1 VGSVQGAVR
10 LQFSRNSVTLAVA
23 HRGFVAPSP
32 LLMLYSPAFMKLKDL
47 NAIITGSSQG
57 LGKVIAKHYLREGA
71 NIVLCARSENELNAT
86 RAELAANFPSQK
98 VLAKACDV
106 SNETQVNDLVAFGL
120 RELGSLDILV
130 LNAGIYG
137 PRTTGYQDLD
147 EDAWAQVLKTNVM
160 APLRFAAAMADVLAK
175 GGMKKLAFVS
185 SRMGSIGANDAGG
198 AYIYRSSK
206 AALNAVI
213 KSFALD
219 TRELGLTSISLHPGW
234 VQTDMGGP
242 SAAID
247 PTTSVTGMRA
257 VIAKAQFSD
266 SGSFFNYD
274 GAALPW

>member
-1 VGSVQGAVR
+1 MPTVV
-10 LQFSRNSVTLAVA
+10 
-23 HRGFVAPSP
+23 
-32 LLMLYSPAFMKLKDL
+32 
-47 NAIITGSSQG
+47 ITGASRG
-57 LGKVIAKHYLREGA
+57 LGFEFAKQYKADGWAVIATCREPAKAEALKALGVRVEA
-71 NIVLCARSENELNAT
+71 LDVDSAAQT
-86 RAELAANFPSQK
+86 KELAAK
-98 VLAKACDV
+98 LAGE
-106 SNETQVNDLVAFGL
+106 SIDLL
-120 RELGSLDILV
+120 I

-160 APLRFAAAMADVLAK
+160 APLRFAAAMADTLAK

-219 TRELGLTSISLHPGW
+219 TRDKGLTAISLHPGW

-257 VIAKAQFSD
+257 VIAKAQNSD
-266 SGSFFNYD
+266 NGSFFNYD
-274 GAALPW
+274 GENLPW

>member
-1 VGSVQGAVR
+1 MPTVV
-10 LQFSRNSVTLAVA
+10 
-23 HRGFVAPSP
+23 
-32 LLMLYSPAFMKLKDL
+32 
-47 NAIITGSSQG
+47 ITGASRG
-57 LGKVIAKHYLREGA
+57 LGFEFAKQYKADGWSVIATCRDPGKADALKALGVRVEA
-71 NIVLCARSENELNAT
+71 LDVDSAT
-86 RAELAANFPSQK
+86 QTKALAEKLAGESI
-98 VLAKACDV
+98 
-106 SNETQVNDLVAFGL
+106 DLL
-120 RELGSLDILV
+120 I

-147 EDAWAQVLKTNVM
+147 EGAWAEVLRTNVM
-160 APLRFAAAMADVLAK
+160 APLRLAVAMAETLSK

-185 SRMGSIGANDAGG
+185 SRMGSIGANDSGG

-257 VIAKAQFSD
+257 VIAKAQFAD

>member
-1 VGSVQGAVR
+1 MPTVV
-10 LQFSRNSVTLAVA
+10 
-23 HRGFVAPSP
+23 
-32 LLMLYSPAFMKLKDL
+32 
-47 NAIITGSSQG
+47 ITGASRG
-57 LGKVIAKHYLREGA
+57 LGFEFAKQYRADGWTVIATCRDPAKADALKALGVRIEA
-71 NIVLCARSENELNAT
+71 LDVDSAAQT
-86 RAELAANFPSQK
+86 KALAAK
-98 VLAKACDV
+98 LAG
-106 SNETQVNDLVAFGL
+106 EPIDLL
-120 RELGSLDILV
+120 I

-160 APLRFAAAMADVLAK
+160 APLRFAAAMADTLAK

-219 TRELGLTSISLHPGW
+219 TKEKGLTSISLHPGW

-257 VIAKAQFSD
+257 VIAKAQNSD
-266 SGSFFNYD
+266 NGSFFNYD
-274 GAALPW
+274 GEGLPW

>member
-1 VGSVQGAVR
+1 MPTVV
-10 LQFSRNSVTLAVA
+10 
-23 HRGFVAPSP
+23 
-32 LLMLYSPAFMKLKDL
+32 
-47 NAIITGSSQG
+47 ITGASRG
-57 LGKVIAKHYLREGA
+57 LGFEFAKQYKADGWSVIATCRD
-71 NIVLCARSENELNAT
+71 
-86 RAELAANFPSQK
+86 P
-98 VLAKACDV
+98 AKADALKALGVRIEALDV
-106 SNETQVNDLVAFGL
+106 DSAAQTKALAERLSGESIDLL
-120 RELGSLDILV
+120 I

-147 EDAWAQVLKTNVM
+147 EGAWAEVLRTNVM
-160 APLRFAAAMADVLAK
+160 APLRLAVAMAETLSN

-185 SRMGSIGANDAGG
+185 SRMGSIGANDSGG

-219 TRELGLTSISLHPGW
+219 TRELGLTAISLHPGW
-234 VQTDMGGP
+234 VRTDMGGP

-257 VIAKAQFSD
+257 VVAKAQFSD

-274 GAALPW
+274 GAEIPW

>member
-1 VGSVQGAVR
+1 MPTVV
-10 LQFSRNSVTLAVA
+10 
-23 HRGFVAPSP
+23 
-32 LLMLYSPAFMKLKDL
+32 
-47 NAIITGSSQG
+47 ITGASRG
-57 LGKVIAKHYLREGA
+57 LGFEFAKQYQHDGWSVIATCRD
-71 NIVLCARSENELNAT
+71 
-86 RAELAANFPSQK
+86 P
-98 VLAKACDV
+98 AKADALKALGVRIEALDV
-106 SNETQVNDLVAFGL
+106 DSAPQTKALAEKLAGDSIDLL
-120 RELGSLDILV
+120 I

-137 PRTTGYQDLD
+137 PRTTGFQDLD
-147 EDAWAQVLKTNVM
+147 ESAWAEVLRTNVM
-160 APLRFAAAMADVLAK
+160 GPLRLAAAMAGTLSK

-198 AYIYRSSK
+198 SYIYRSSK

-247 PTTSVTGMRA
+247 PTTSVSGMRA
-257 VIAKAQFSD
+257 VIAKAEFSD

-274 GAALPW
+274 GADIPW

>member
-1 VGSVQGAVR
+1 MPTVV
-10 LQFSRNSVTLAVA
+10 
-23 HRGFVAPSP
+23 
-32 LLMLYSPAFMKLKDL
+32 
-47 NAIITGSSQG
+47 ITGASRG
-57 LGKVIAKHYLREGA
+57 LGFEFAKQYKADGWSVIATCRD
-71 NIVLCARSENELNAT
+71 
-86 RAELAANFPSQK
+86 P
-98 VLAKACDV
+98 AKADALKALGVRVEALDV
-106 SNETQVNDLVAFGL
+106 DSAAQTKALADKLASESIDLL
-120 RELGSLDILV
+120 I

-147 EDAWAQVLKTNVM
+147 EGAWAEVLRTNVM
-160 APLRFAAAMADVLAK
+160 APLRLAVAMADTLSK

-185 SRMGSIGANDAGG
+185 SRMGSIVANDSGG

-257 VIAKAQFSD
+257 VIAKAQISD
-266 SGSFFNYD
+266 NGSFFNYD

>member
-1 VGSVQGAVR
+1 MPTVV
-10 LQFSRNSVTLAVA
+10 
-23 HRGFVAPSP
+23 
-32 LLMLYSPAFMKLKDL
+32 
-47 NAIITGSSQG
+47 ITGASRG
-57 LGKVIAKHYLREGA
+57 LGFEFAKQYKADGWSVIATCRDP
-71 NIVLCARSENELNAT
+71 S
-86 RAELAANFPSQK
+86 RADALKAQGVRVEALDVDSAAQTKALTDKLAGESI
-98 VLAKACDV
+98 
-106 SNETQVNDLVAFGL
+106 DLL
-120 RELGSLDILV
+120 I

-147 EDAWAQVLKTNVM
+147 EGAWAEVLRTNVM
-160 APLRFAAAMADVLAK
+160 APLRLAAAMAETLSK
-175 GGMKKLAFVS
+175 GEMKKLAFVS
-185 SRMGSIGANDAGG
+185 SRMGSIGGNESGG

-257 VIAKAQFSD
+257 VIAKSQFSD
-266 SGSFFNYD
+266 NGSFFNYD
-274 GAALPW
+274 GADLPW

>member
-1 VGSVQGAVR
+1 MPTVVITGASRGLGFEFAKQYKADGWTVIATCRDPANAEALKALGVR
-10 LQFSRNSVTLAVA
+10 IEALDVDSAAQTKALAATLA
-23 HRGFVAPSP
+23 GESID
-32 LLMLYSPAFMKLKDL
+32 LL
-47 NAIITGSSQG
+47 I
-57 LGKVIAKHYLREGA
+57 
-71 NIVLCARSENELNAT
+71 
-86 RAELAANFPSQK
+86 
-98 VLAKACDV
+98 
-106 SNETQVNDLVAFGL
+106 
-120 RELGSLDILV
+120 

-160 APLRFAAAMADVLAK
+160 APLRFAAAMADVLAQDGMNGDGMNGDGMNGGGMNG

-219 TRELGLTSISLHPGW
+219 TRDKGLTAISLHPGW

-247 PTTSVTGMRA
+247 STTSVTGMRA
-257 VIAKAQFSD
+257 VIAKAQNSD

-274 GAALPW
+274 GESLPW

>member
-1 VGSVQGAVR
+1 MPTVV
-10 LQFSRNSVTLAVA
+10 
-23 HRGFVAPSP
+23 
-32 LLMLYSPAFMKLKDL
+32 
-47 NAIITGSSQG
+47 ITGASRG
-57 LGKVIAKHYLREGA
+57 LGFEFAKQYKADGWNVIATCRDPAKADGLKALGVRVEA
-71 NIVLCARSENELNAT
+71 LDVDDAAQT
-86 RAELAANFPSQK
+86 KALAAK
-98 VLAKACDV
+98 LAL
-106 SNETQVNDLVAFGL
+106 ETVDLL
-120 RELGSLDILV
+120 I

-147 EDAWAQVLKTNVM
+147 EAAWAQVLNTNVM
-160 APLRFAAAMADVLAK
+160 GPIRLAAAMADGLAK

-185 SRMGSIGANDAGG
+185 SRMGSIGANDSGG

-219 TRELGLTSISLHPGW
+219 TREQGLTSISLHPGW

-257 VIAKAQFSD
+257 VIAKAQFAD

-274 GAALPW
+274 GAPIPW

>member
-1 VGSVQGAVR
+1 MPTVVITGASRGLGFEFAKQYAADGWTVIATCRDPSNAEALTALGVR
-10 LQFSRNSVTLAVA
+10 IEALDVDSAAQTRTLAA
-23 HRGFVAPSP
+23 KLSTETID
-32 LLMLYSPAFMKLKDL
+32 LL
-47 NAIITGSSQG
+47 I
-57 LGKVIAKHYLREGA
+57 
-71 NIVLCARSENELNAT
+71 
-86 RAELAANFPSQK
+86 
-98 VLAKACDV
+98 
-106 SNETQVNDLVAFGL
+106 
-120 RELGSLDILV
+120 

-137 PRTTGYQDLD
+137 PRTTGFQDLD
-147 EDAWAQVLKTNVM
+147 EAAWADVLKTNVM
-160 APLRFAAAMADVLAK
+160 GPIRLAAAMADGMAK

-185 SRMGSIGANDAGG
+185 SRMGSIGGNESGG

-219 TRELGLTSISLHPGW
+219 TREMGLTAISLHPGW

-247 PTTSVTGMRA
+247 PTISVTGMRA